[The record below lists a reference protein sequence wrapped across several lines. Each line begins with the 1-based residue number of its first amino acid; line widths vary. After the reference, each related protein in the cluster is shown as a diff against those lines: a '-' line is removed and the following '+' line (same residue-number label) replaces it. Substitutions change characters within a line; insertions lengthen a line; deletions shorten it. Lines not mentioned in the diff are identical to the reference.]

1 MLQFAKRLSAHGARC
16 TLAATRFI
24 LASTPPEPGPVRVV
38 PISDGCDRAG
48 FAEVD
53 SVPAYLDR
61 LESACSASLADLL
74 RSESAAGRP
83 VRVLVYDAFLP
94 WARPVAQGLGAAA
107 AAFFTQACAV
117 DAVYAHVWEG
127 RVGIPVPVQQ
137 GPVRLPGLPPLE
149 PEDLPSFMLGP
160 GDYPAYLELVMNQ
173 FQGLRD
179 ADDVFINSF
188 YELEPQEAEYMESTW
203 GAKTIGPTVPS
214 AYVDNRVPDDTSY
227 GFSLYSLAATTAS
240 RCGLFLASH
249 PPHSVVYVSFG
260 SMASLSPIQLFE
272 LAHGLLRCGKP
283 FLWVVRASERPKIPA
298 ELLAEE
304 EGAKKQLYTIV
315 EWAPQLEVLAQE
327 AVGCFV
333 THCGWNST
341 VEAIA
346 LGKPMVGM
354 PQWTDQPTNA
364 KYVEGVWGVGVRARA
379 GAEDGVVG
387 REEVE
392 RCVRQVM
399 EGESGEGYRRRA
411 AEWRRKAC
419 EAVTD
424 GGSSDRNIAEFV
436 TKYAAVDGGGAK

>member
-1 MLQFAKRLSAHGARC
+1 MVDREHGVDVLLLPYPSQGHINPMLQFAKRLSAHGARC

-48 FAEVD
+48 
-53 SVPAYLDR
+53 SRRWTP
-61 LESACSASLADLL
+61 S
-74 RSESAAGRP
+74 RP
-83 VRVLVYDAFLP
+83 TSTGSSRP
-94 WARPVAQGLGAAA
+94 ARPRSPTSSGPSRPRAARSGSWS
-107 AAFFTQACAV
+107 TT
-117 DAVYAHVWEG
+117 
-127 RVGIPVPVQQ
+127 RSSR
-137 GPVRLPGLPPLE
+137 GPAPWRRASAPPPPRSSRRRPGSPPRPAPLE

-227 GFSLYSLAATTAS
+227 GFSLYSLAAATAS

-272 LAHGLLRCGKP
+272 LAHGLLHCGKP
-283 FLWVVRASERPKIPA
+283 FLWVVRASERPKLPA
-298 ELLAEE
+298 DLLAEE

-364 KYVEGVWGVGVRARA
+364 KFVEGVWGVGVRARA

-387 REEVE
+387 SGEVE

-399 EGESGEGYRRRA
+399 EGESGRATAGGPPSGCGRRA
-411 AEWRRKAC
+411 RPSPTAGAPIAISPSSSPNTPAEQ
-419 EAVTD
+419 
-424 GGSSDRNIAEFV
+424 SSD
-436 TKYAAVDGGGAK
+436 Y